1 MKFDSLSRLSF
12 SAPIDNID
20 FFCYHR
26 FRKNFKKTA
35 NLFQTSE
42 SFFMKGENERKAKG
56 SA

>member
-1 MKFDSLSRLSF
+1 MKFSGLSRLSF

-35 NLFQTSE
+35 NLFRTSE
-42 SFFMKGENERKAKG
+42 SFFERKEKG

>member
-1 MKFDSLSRLSF
+1 MKFSGLSRLSF
-12 SAPIDNID
+12 SAPIDNTG

-35 NLFQTSE
+35 NLFRTSE
-42 SFFMKGENERKAKG
+42 SFFMKGENERKEKG

>member
-1 MKFDSLSRLSF
+1 MKFSGLSRLSF
-12 SAPIDNID
+12 SAPIDNTG

-35 NLFQTSE
+35 NLFRTSE

>member
-1 MKFDSLSRLSF
+1 MKFGSLSRLSF
-12 SAPIDNID
+12 SAPIDNIY